1 MPTPSEVN
9 LTHKP
14 FDATDPDTRE
24 ALQAA
29 HDACLAQRHL
39 PLWCVMFNPSDLPG
53 LYVARLNI
61 ATRSGAAYVASL
73 AVVGTTL
80 ETVRQA
86 LPAGLHRID
95 RLLGDE
101 PKIVETWL

>member
-1 MPTPSEVN
+1 MDERPPLS
-9 LTHKP
+9 
-14 FDATDPDTRE
+14 ATD
-24 ALQAA
+24 L
-29 HDACLAQRHL
+29 LAFTSRDRHSSHL
-39 PLWCVMFNPSDLPG
+39 SVPFVLGGHTYGCNGHM
-53 LYVARLNI
+53 

-73 AVVGTTL
+73 AVVGTKL